1 MGVVSH
7 LYMGRYWP
15 PESAHAH
22 QLREMGLEVVK
33 A

>member
-1 MGVVSH
+1 MRH